1 MMVLCRALCLTDKSS
16 VPPCPAPPLLAAAYS
31 VPTFSRHSHLP
42 FVGLA
47 VGCQRFLTGSVY
59 WLRVGR
65 TQAFPS
71 FVFLC

>member
-1 MMVLCRALCLTDKSS
+1 MVLCRALYFTDGSKVS
-16 VPPCPAPPLLAAAYS
+16 PPALLAAAYS
-31 VPTFSRHSHLP
+31 VPAFSRHSHLP

-47 VGCQRFLTGSVY
+47 VGCQRFLTGCVY

-71 FVFLC
+71 FIFLC